1 MKIFLEKTV
10 PSEPISR
17 DKKDNSK
24 PMNGVREFI
33 RSHIISSVASRSI
46 RIQKA
51 ITRKTCDGVAAL
63 SLPVVDVK

>member
-33 RSHIISSVASRSI
+33 RSHISCIAQHQSTKGNHPAN
-46 RIQKA
+46 Q
-51 ITRKTCDGVAAL
+51 CDGVAAL
-63 SLPVVDVK
+63 SIPPHDLKMT